1 MPARSISTASL
12 TFGLVSIPVRLFP
25 ATSSKSVTF
34 HLLHAKDQSR
44 IQQKIYCPKEDKI
57 VDRSELV
64 RGYEV
69 EKDRYVTFTDEE
81 LKKLE
86 AQADRAVEISE
97 FIPATEVDPV
107 YFENSYLLGCEPVS
121 AKAYHL
127 LKEAMTRA
135 GRVGVAKYTMRGKER
150 LVLIRPYDGGL
161 MLHTMYYNDEIRSF
175 GEIDH
180 GAGAAVKESELGL
193 AQRLITDLTQKKF
206 NPSEFKD
213 DYRQRVRGGRAEARG
228 PRVDRA
234 RARSASRQGD
244 RSDERAEGIAQK
256 AWCRGQRGPR
266 RRSSGHVG
274 TRGSQGRAGIAQGAR
289 QPPLAL
295 NDRSTGRRVICL
307 GADARVRA
315 DRFQRAGR
323 LALPSILDYE
333 QCC

>member
-57 VDRSELV
+57 IDRSELV
-64 RGYEV
+64 RGYEI

-86 AQADRAVEISE
+86 AQADRAIEITE
-97 FIPATEVDPV
+97 FIPVAQVDPV
-107 YFENSYLLGCEPVS
+107 YFENSYLLGCEPAS

-127 LKEAMTRA
+127 LHEAMTKA
-135 GRVGVAKYTMRGKER
+135 ERVGVAKYTMRGKER

-161 MLHTMYYNDEIRSF
+161 MLHTMYYHDEIRPF

-180 GAGAAVKESELGL
+180 GAGATVKESELGL
-193 AQRLITDLTQKKF
+193 AHRLITDLTQKKF

-213 DYRQRVRGGRAEARG
+213 NYRERLLEAAEHKLAGHEVTEPTPGLRRGKVIDLMSALKESLKKRGVVVNADRGKEAAVSPEREERKLAQG
-228 PRVDRA
+228 SRRPPRSRRA
-234 RARSASRQGD
+234 R
-244 RSDERAEGIAQK
+244 
-256 AWCRGQRGPR
+256 
-266 RRSSGHVG
+266 
-274 TRGSQGRAGIAQGAR
+274 
-289 QPPLAL
+289 
-295 NDRSTGRRVICL
+295 
-307 GADARVRA
+307 
-315 DRFQRAGR
+315 
-323 LALPSILDYE
+323 
-333 QCC
+333 